1 MTQQNTIPAPDFLC
15 SCASSTSSRT
25 PPNCSPPPVSG
36 VSVTSRLQNRA
47 VIRSTLI
54 HFTSTH
60 LYCHLCSSIFSPCGN
75 RPLGGR
81 SGGVATAPRP
91 AGGVSAFRRVFG
103 LAALSDRLEQLRNV
117 QMTGTSPNRSCRASG
132 PTESVLTCFVD
143 RRRRSRSNHSTTSL
157 AKRGSCYVPQM
168 NLRRRRNYLFFDTN
182 EKKCNTGAAN
192 AAQSSTK
199 PPEIRNS

>member
-36 VSVTSRLQNRA
+36 VSVTSRL
-47 VIRSTLI
+47 
-54 HFTSTH
+54 
-60 LYCHLCSSIFSPCGN
+60 YCHLCSSIFSPCGN

-91 AGGVSAFRRVFG
+91 AGGVSAFRRAFG
-103 LAALSDRLEQLRNV
+103 SAAPSDRLEQLRNV

-132 PTESVLTCFVD
+132 STESVLTCFVD
-143 RRRRSRSNHSTTSL
+143 GRRRSRSNHSTTSL

-182 EKKCNTGAAN
+182 EKKCNTGAAD
-192 AAQSSTK
+192 AARSSTK